1 MERAEKSIQSSSIE
15 IMKGGASTDVNDP
28 NFQQAFQE
36 NFQAR
41 FFVNLSG
48 LIREKRLKT
57 TTENDSCILSAL
69 PPNARSTIRD
79 DWTHLFYI

>member
-1 MERAEKSIQSSSIE
+1 MERAEKSIQSSSNE
-15 IMKGGASTDVNDP
+15 IMKGSASTDVNDP

-48 LIREKRLKT
+48 LIREKK
-57 TTENDSCILSAL
+57 
-69 PPNARSTIRD
+69 
-79 DWTHLFYI
+79 